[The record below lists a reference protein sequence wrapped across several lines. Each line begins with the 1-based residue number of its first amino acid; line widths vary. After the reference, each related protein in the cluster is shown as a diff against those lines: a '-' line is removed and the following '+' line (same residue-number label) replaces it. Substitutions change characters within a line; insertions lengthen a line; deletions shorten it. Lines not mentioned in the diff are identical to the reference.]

1 MSGTARSGGGEGSA
15 SGASAAERCALAESF
30 LRASTA
36 NGRFDQAALSQLR
49 RVRSCGGRGC
59 LPRAHAQLTRS

>member
-15 SGASAAERCALAESF
+15 GASAAERCALAESF

-49 RVRSCGGRGC
+49 RVRSCG
-59 LPRAHAQLTRS
+59 